1 MVAGRVLAL
10 YVCQAAAL
18 ELSGCAQQKAMKSSV
33 KSSSALVRGTPPCI
47 GCLKRPT
54 PIVSRRDVLDSK
66 KAMIARG
73 PTQTLARTVLRYR

>member
-33 KSSSALVRGTPPCI
+33 KSSALVRGTLPCI
-47 GCLKRPT
+47 ACVKRPT
-54 PIVSRRDVLDSK
+54 PIVSRRNVLDSK